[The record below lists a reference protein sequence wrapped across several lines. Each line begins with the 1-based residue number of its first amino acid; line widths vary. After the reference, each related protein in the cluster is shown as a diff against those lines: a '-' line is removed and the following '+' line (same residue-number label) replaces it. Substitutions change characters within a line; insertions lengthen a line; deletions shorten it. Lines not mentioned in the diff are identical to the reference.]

1 MTDDKHR
8 NILLGKFSI
17 PTGWRPKIIRILIP
31 LIILGTGIGAGSY
44 LKNSGPKTRKRP
56 PAKPV
61 PVVRVEILQPSSY
74 QVIIPAMGTVIPAH
88 EMVLKS
94 RVAGEI
100 VEVHPEFTEGG
111 LLIKDMKLLQIDPE
125 DYQLNLSQKQSAV
138 TDAEYALKLEL
149 GHQTV
154 ARREWE
160 LLNGTKPQQDEELE
174 LALRK
179 PHLDKARADLAAAK
193 ADLKK
198 AALELE
204 RTRIMAPFNAM
215 VRSKSVDL
223 GSQATP
229 LEPLA
234 ELVGTDAYR
243 IRVSVPVDRLEWI
256 QIPARAGDPGCK
268 ARIFY
273 GQGHECDG
281 TVIRLMGD
289 LSDEGRM
296 ARILLEVV
304 DPLGLNTS
312 ARDRTPLL
320 IGEYVRVKIQGR
332 KLDDVFQIARSAL
345 RDNSSVWIA
354 GKNQTLEIRK
364 VSPIW
369 RDADIVLLQNGLTP
383 GEQLIVSDLPAPAA
397 GIKLRVD
404 GSQSEMQRKQPE
416 KKEAAR
422 DKK

>member
-17 PTGWRPKIIRILIP
+17 PTGWRPKITRILIP

-44 LKNSGPKTRKRP
+44 LKNSGHKTKKRP
-56 PAKPV
+56 PAKLV
-61 PVVRVEILQPSSY
+61 PVVRVKILQPSSY
-74 QVIIPAMGTVIPAH
+74 QVIISAMGAVIPAR

-94 RVAGEI
+94 RVSGEI
-100 VEVHPEFTEGG
+100 VEIHPEFTEGG
-111 LLIKDMKLLQIDPE
+111 LLKKNMKVLQVDPE
-125 DYQLNLSQKQSAV
+125 DYQLNMSQKQSAV
-138 TDAEYALKLEL
+138 TAAEYALKLEL

-198 AALELE
+198 ASLELE

-229 LEPLA
+229 QEPLA
-234 ELVGTDAYR
+234 ELVGTDVYW
-243 IRVSVPVDRLEWI
+243 IRVSIPVDRLEWI
-256 QIPARAGDPGCK
+256 QIPARAGDSGSK
-268 ARIFY
+268 ARIIY
-273 GQGHECDG
+273 SQGHECNG

-289 LSDEGRM
+289 LSNEGRM
-296 ARILLEVV
+296 ARILVEVV
-304 DPLGLNTS
+304 DPLGLNAS
-312 ARDRTPLL
+312 KRDPTPLL
-320 IGEYVRVKIQGR
+320 IGEYVRGKIEGR
-332 KLDDVFQIARSAL
+332 KLEGAFQIPRSAL
-345 RDNSSVWIA
+345 RDNSSVWIT
-354 GKNQTLEIRK
+354 GEKQTLEIRK
-364 VSPIW
+364 VNPIW

-383 GEQLIVSDLPAPAA
+383 GEQLIVSDLPAPVE
-397 GIKLRVD
+397 GMKLRVD
-404 GSQSEMQRKQPE
+404 GSQSEMPSNRPAKE
-416 KKEAAR
+416 EAAR